1 MRLRQRYQILSAL
14 AAFTLVA
21 QAGVPAELKPLR
33 FLIGE
38 WEAVGSGKPGTA
50 SGSATFASGLQ
61 ERVITRTSY
70 AEYPGSEGKP
80 AVRHDDLMVIYVDSD
95 AQVKAD
101 YYDNEGHIIRYHVQ
115 TSPDSTAAFVSE
127 VSPTSPRY
135 RLTYRMGIDGLL
147 RGSFEIA
154 PPGKPEAFT
163 VYLSWTSRKG
173 NVQK

>member
-1 MRLRQRYQILSAL
+1 MCLHKGCLILAAL
-14 AAFTLVA
+14 AAFTLFA
-21 QAGVPAELKPLR
+21 QAGEPPELKPLR
-33 FLIGE
+33 FLIGQ

-50 SGSATFASGLQ
+50 TGSATFASGLQ
-61 ERVITRTSY
+61 ERVLIRTSY
-70 AEYPGSEGKP
+70 AEYPARGSKP
-80 AVRHDDLMVIYVDSD
+80 AARHDDLMVIYVDSD

-135 RLTYRMGIDGLL
+135 RLTYRMGTDGLL
-147 RGSFEIA
+147 SGSFEIA
-154 PPGKPEAFT
+154 QAVNPEAFT